1 MKTSPLHKFTS
12 VALHMGFAILIA
24 GCASSGY
31 RTSEST
37 VSTLQS
43 LANKIEEAGRQMDA
57 SVTELN
63 SLINNPQPDLRPQF
77 DRFSAAVSKLGS
89 LSNQVHK
96 TDLTLA
102 SRGKVHFDNWDK
114 ELAAIQNEAIRASG
128 QARKLELQSQFDSV
142 RNIGLKVATSFA
154 PVQSDL
160 NDLQRFLNS
169 DLNTRGLT
177 TIRDSANRI
186 TQQATPVRQ
195 SIGNLVTELR
205 SLGTAMSPKTAAAP
219 ATILK

>member
-1 MKTSPLHKFTS
+1 
-12 VALHMGFAILIA
+12 MGFAILIA

-37 VSTLQS
+37 ASTLQS
-43 LANKIEEAGRQMDA
+43 LANKIEDAGKQVDI

-63 SLINNPQPDLRPQF
+63 SLIDNPQPDLRPQF
-77 DRFSAAVSKLGS
+77 NRFSTAVGKLGH
-89 LSNQVHK
+89 LSNQVRK
-96 TDLTLA
+96 TDLKLA
-102 SRGKVHFDNWDK
+102 SRGKIHFDNWDK
-114 ELAAIQNEAIRASG
+114 ELSAIQNEAIRASG
-128 QARKLELQSQFDSV
+128 QARKLELQNQFDSV

-169 DLNTRGLT
+169 DLNTQGLT

-195 SIGNLVTELR
+195 SIGNLVAELR
-205 SLGTAMSPKTAAAP
+205 SLGDAMSPQNTVVP
-219 ATILK
+219 ATLK

>member
-1 MKTSPLHKFTS
+1 MKIHPFTKLVAS
-12 VALHMGFAILIA
+12 VLLVSISLWIA

-43 LANKIEEAGRQMDA
+43 LANKIEDASRQMDTC
-57 SVTELN
+57 VTELN
-63 SLINNPQPDLRPQF
+63 SLVNSPQPDLRPQF
-77 DRFSAAVSKLGS
+77 DRFSSAVSKLGS

-96 TDLTLA
+96 TDLKLA

-114 ELAAIQNEAIRASG
+114 ELAAIQNEAIRSSG

-142 RNIGLKVATSFA
+142 RNIGLKVAAGFT

-177 TIRDSANRI
+177 AIRDSANRI
-186 TQQATPVRQ
+186 TQNATPVRQ
-195 SIGNLVTELR
+195 SIGNLVAELR
-205 SLGTAMSPKTAAAP
+205 ALGVAMSPQTAVAPAAP
-219 ATILK
+219 VK